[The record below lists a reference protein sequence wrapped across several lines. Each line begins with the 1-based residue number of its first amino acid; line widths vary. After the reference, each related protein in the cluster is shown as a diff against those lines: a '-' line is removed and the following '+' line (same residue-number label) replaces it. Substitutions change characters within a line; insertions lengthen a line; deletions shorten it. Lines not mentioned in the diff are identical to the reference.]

1 MKIVLL
7 CGYYY
12 PDTVGGTE
20 VYVETLGHDLQRRG
34 HEVTVVAPSTN
45 EEKQEYTHNGLQV
58 LRYPVAQDPDRA
70 EVQRRAAPKY
80 LEVWGDWLQRARPDV
95 VHMHSLTRGCSVAHA
110 RAATERDI
118 PLYITVHVPKVTCP
132 RGTLMRWG
140 TTPCDGEIRPTRCG
154 ACVLQDR
161 GLPKA
166 AAWATSAASQTG
178 IGSSIPGSVGT
189 ALQRAPLIQQQK
201 ERLESWM
208 ESAEHVVVVAGWLK
222 EVLGRNDIPGEHV
235 TVSRH
240 GLSEDMRATQRKA
253 AEQREPR
260 AESRPLR
267 IGFVGR
273 FTEVKGPHVLVE
285 AVRRLPEDVAIEA
298 HLYGMAQS
306 EQDQQYLSKMQKE
319 ARGDPR
325 VRFCGPLKE
334 ENRVDAFAGFDVL
347 AVPSIGFETG
357 PFTVLEA
364 FAAGI
369 PVLGSNHGGIAER
382 ATDGESGVL
391 VPPGDTEAWTDALKG
406 LWERHRADRWEW
418 SFPELR
424 TSREIAEEMEHLY
437 HRNFSSQTAS
447 T

>member
-20 VYVETLGHDLQRRG
+20 AYVEALGHDLQRRG
-34 HEVTVVAPSTN
+34 HDIIVAAPSTS
-45 EEKQEYTHNGLQV
+45 EEQQEYTHNGLRV
-58 LRYPVAQDPDRA
+58 VRYPVAQNPDRA
-70 EVQRRAAPKY
+70 EVQRRKDPKY
-80 LEVWGDWLQRARPDV
+80 LEVWADWLQRTRPDV
-95 VHMHSLTRGCSVAHA
+95 VHMHSLTGGCSVAHA
-110 RAATERDI
+110 RAATEHDI
-118 PLYITVHVPKVTCP
+118 PYYITVHVPKVTCP

-166 AAWATSAASQTG
+166 AAWATSTASQTG
-178 IGSSIPGSVGT
+178 IGASIPGSIGT

-201 ERLESWM
+201 ERLQSWM

-222 EVLGRNDIPGEHV
+222 EVLERNDIPETHV

-253 AEQREPR
+253 AERSSSRE
-260 AESRPLR
+260 ASRPLR

-285 AVRRLPEDVAIEA
+285 AVQRLPEDVAVEV

-306 EQDQQYLSKMQKE
+306 AQDQQYLSEMKHRAQGD
-319 ARGDPR
+319 ARIQ
-325 VRFCGPLKE
+325 FCGPMTE
-334 ENRVDAFAGFDVL
+334 ENRVEVFAGFDML
-347 AVPSIGFETG
+347 AVPSIWFETG

-364 FAAGI
+364 FAADI
-369 PVLGSNHGGIAER
+369 PVLGSNHGGIVER
-382 ATDGESGVL
+382 VTDGESGVL
-391 VPPGDTEAWTDALKG
+391 VPPGDVEAWARALND
-406 LWERHRADRWEW
+406 LWDRHQADCW
-418 SFPELR
+418 SWSLPELR
-424 TSREIAEEMEHLY
+424 TSGEIAEEMEQMY
-437 HRNFSSQTAS
+437 KEGS
-447 T
+447 

>member
-1 MKIVLL
+1 MIIVLH

-20 VYVETLGHDLQRRG
+20 AYVEALGRDLQRRG
-34 HEVTVVAPSTN
+34 HEITVVAPSTS
-45 EEKQEYTHNGLQV
+45 EERQEYTHNGLQV

-70 EVQRRAAPKY
+70 EVQRQTDPRY
-80 LEVWGDWLQRARPDV
+80 LDVWDDWLQRTRPDV

-110 RAATERDI
+110 RVVTEHEI

-154 ACVLQDR
+154 ACMLQDR

-166 AAWATSAASQTG
+166 AAWATSAASRTG
-178 IGSSIPGSVGT
+178 IGSLLPGAAGT

-201 ERLESWM
+201 ERLQSWM

-222 EVLGRNDIPGEHV
+222 EVLERNDISGTHV

-240 GLSEDMRATQRKA
+240 GLSNGMRATQRKA
-253 AEQREPR
+253 AEHRKPRE
-260 AESRPLR
+260 ASQPLQV
-267 IGFVGR
+267 GFVGR

-285 AVRRLPEDVAIEA
+285 AVRRLPEDVAVEV

-306 EQDQQYLSKMQKE
+306 EQDQQYLSEMQQE

-325 VRFCGPLKE
+325 IRFCGPMTE
-334 ENRVDAFAGFDVL
+334 ENRIEAFAGFDVL
-347 AVPSIGFETG
+347 AVPSIWFETG

-382 ATDGESGVL
+382 VTNGESGVL

-406 LWERHRADRWEW
+406 LWERHRADRWDW
-418 SFPELR
+418 TLPEFR
-424 TSREIAEEMEHLY
+424 TSREIAEEMDALY
-437 HRNFSSQTAS
+437 KSAFP
-447 T
+447 

>member
-1 MKIVLL
+1 VKIVLH

-20 VYVETLGHDLQRRG
+20 AYVEALGHDLRRRG

-80 LEVWGDWLQRARPDV
+80 LDVWDDWLQCARPDV

-110 RAATERDI
+110 RVTVEHDI

-161 GLPKA
+161 GLPKPM
-166 AAWATSAASQTG
+166 AWATGAASQTG
-178 IGSSIPGSVGT
+178 IGTAIPGSIGT

-201 ERLESWM
+201 ERLQSWM

-222 EVLGRNDIPGEHV
+222 EVLERNDIPGEHV

-240 GLSEDMRATQRKA
+240 GLSEDMRATQREA
-253 AEQREPR
+253 AEHREPR
-260 AESRPLR
+260 EASQPLQV
-267 IGFVGR
+267 GFVGR

-285 AVRRLPEDVAIEA
+285 AVRRLPEDVAVEV

-306 EQDQQYLSKMQKE
+306 KQDQQYLSEMQQE
-319 ARGDPR
+319 ARSDPR
-325 VRFCGPLKE
+325 IRFFGPMTE
-334 ENRVDAFAGFDVL
+334 ENRIEAFAGFDVL

-369 PVLGSNHGGIAER
+369 PVLGSNHGGIVER
-382 ATDGESGVL
+382 VTNGESGVL
-391 VPPGDTEAWTDALKG
+391 VPPGDVEAWARALSD
-406 LWERHRADRWEW
+406 LYDRHQADRWNW
-418 SFPELR
+418 SLPDLR
-424 TSREIAEEMEHLY
+424 TSGEIAEEMEQIY
-437 HRNFSSQTAS
+437 VGDS
-447 T
+447 

>member
-20 VYVETLGHDLQRRG
+20 AYVEALGHDLQRRG
-34 HEVTVVAPSTN
+34 HKVTVAAPSSS

-58 LRYPVAQDPDRA
+58 LRYPVAQDPGRA

-80 LEVWGDWLQRARPDV
+80 LEVWGDWLQRTRPDV
-95 VHMHSLTRGCSVAHA
+95 VHMHSLTRGCSVAHV
-110 RAATERDI
+110 RAATEHDI
-118 PLYITVHVPKVTCP
+118 PYYITVHVPKVTCP

-161 GLPKA
+161 GLSKPM
-166 AAWATSAASQTG
+166 AWATSAASRTG
-178 IGSSIPGSVGT
+178 IGSSIPGSLGT
-189 ALQRAPLIQQQK
+189 VLQRAPLIQQRK
-201 ERLESWM
+201 ERLQSWM
-208 ESAEHVVVVAGWLK
+208 ESAEHVVVVADWLK
-222 EVLGRNDIPGEHV
+222 EVLERNDIPGEHV

-240 GLSEDMRATQRKA
+240 GLSEDMCATQREA
-253 AEQREPR
+253 AEKRILHDPSQ
-260 AESRPLR
+260 PLR

-285 AVRRLPEDVAIEA
+285 AVRRLPEDVALEVQ
-298 HLYGMAQS
+298 LYGMAQS
-306 EQDQQYLSKMQKE
+306 KQDQEYLSGMKQRAQDE
-319 ARGDPR
+319 TRVQFRGPMTD
-325 VRFCGPLKE
+325 
-334 ENRVDAFAGFDVL
+334 ENRVDAFATFDVL
-347 AVPSIGFETG
+347 AVPSIWFETG

-382 ATDGESGVL
+382 VTDGKNGVL
-391 VPPGDTEAWTDALKG
+391 VPPGDAKAWGDALRK
-406 LWERHRADRWEW
+406 LWGWHRADRWNW
-418 SFPELR
+418 SLPELR
-424 TSREIAEEMEHLY
+424 TSGEIAEEMEQMY
-437 HRNFSSQTAS
+437 VGG
-447 T
+447 